1 MIYKFKTLVFI
12 FWILLNPVIAF
23 GQVPEYYSNIDF
35 LKSPVEI
42 KSQLL
47 ELIKEN
53 HVFIPYT
60 SVATDVWDVLSL
72 SDMDLSSENNI
83 LLIYGYDDLDNE
95 VINDRSRDVFNS
107 QSSGGF
113 DGKWNREHIFP
124 KSLVIG
130 MMGPDKNN
138 IAYSDLHNLRAIDAR
153 MNTRRNNIQ
162 FEDGN
167 GNSEVKD
174 DGEIYGFYPGDEWIG
189 DVART
194 IMYMYIRYPD
204 FALPSWVGLGP
215 SNFSD
220 DENMVDI
227 FLKWNELDPPSE
239 FEINRHEV
247 IYQYQGNR
255 NPFVDNPYLATL
267 IWGGP
272 NAADLWTEMTNDITI
287 YPMATSSEIYLD
299 ISPFFIDFLGTYKDK
314 FDEKFTYKLYN
325 MDREEVQSGSTS
337 YKIDISDKMSGNYI
351 LELEIDK
358 KIKEVQI
365 IKL

>member
-1 MIYKFKTLVFI
+1 MISKFKILVFI
-12 FWILLNPVIAF
+12 FWVLLNPAISF

-35 LKSPVEI
+35 LKSPIEI

-60 SVATDVWDVLSL
+60 SIDTDVWDVLSI
-72 SDMDLSSENNI
+72 SDMDLSSENKI

-95 VINDRSRDVFNS
+95 VINDRSRDVYNS

-113 DGKWNREHIFP
+113 DGKWNREHIFA
-124 KSLVIG
+124 KSLVFG
-130 MMGPDKNN
+130 TMGPDNNN
-138 IAYSDLHNLRAIDAR
+138 IAYSDLHNLRAIDSR
-153 MNTRRNNIQ
+153 MNTRRNNN
-162 FEDGN
+162 FFSDGN
-167 GNSEVKD
+167 GNSGLKED
-174 DGEIYGFYPGDEWIG
+174 GFYPGDEWIG

-194 IMYMYIRYPD
+194 IMYMYLRYPD
-204 FALPSWVGLGP
+204 FALPSSVGLGP

-247 IYQYQGNR
+247 IYEYQGNR

-272 NAADLWTEMTNDITI
+272 IAIDLWTETTDDIII
-287 YPMATSSEIYLD
+287 YPMITSSEIYLD
-299 ISPFFIDFLGTYKDK
+299 TSPFFIDFLGTYKDK
-314 FDEKFTYKLYN
+314 SDEKFTYKLYN
-325 MDREEVQSGSTS
+325 MDREEVQNGITS

-358 KIKEVQI
+358 KIREVQI